1 MICNDRCQKI
11 RRDGYCLLTSSN
23 GLSLYNIRERQGTYS
38 RTIERGI
45 ALCRLFRRLPLL
57 DEEFEAKGTLAKP
70 IGFAAGRNWRG
81 GVRSWQAPYRS
92 FTIARHPALTASIE
106 IGWAF
111 ADGSNWCNHIRGSS
125 SPAAAAT
132 LIRVN
137 IDGG

>member
-1 MICNDRCQKI
+1 MKSRGQ
-11 RRDGYCLLTSSN
+11 RRAGEAN
-23 GLSLYNIRERQGTYS
+23 R
-38 RTIERGI
+38 
-45 ALCRLFRRLPLL
+45 FRRW
-57 DEEFEAKGTLAKP
+57 TRLA
-70 IGFAAGRNWRG
+70 WRG
-81 GVRSWQAPYRS
+81 QIVASTVPVFYDCEASSLDGVP
-92 FTIARHPALTASIE
+92 IE